1 MDACTQA
8 STKTL
13 RIQSTLANFWRK
25 HKLSGLEK
33 KEVYKV
39 WLEFLVDA
47 CVQAS
52 TKASYFFNFFL
63 LDWFLQTCFLSNLI
77 SANVFSQQSL
87 SNVSASPLYQ
97 GWNVRCVKGHL
108 PERADISNIKIDN
121 EFLFIYFLI
130 IYLLTFLFIDL
141 FKIFLM
147 HRKYKYS

>member
-13 RIQSTLANFWRK
+13 RIQSTLATFEENISLVDW
-25 HKLSGLEK
+25 K
-33 KEVYKV
+33 KKDVYKV

-130 IYLLTFLFIDL
+130 VYLSVNFFLLIYS
-141 FKIFLM
+141 
-147 HRKYKYS
+147 KYF